1 MNSLLFFTVM
11 HLLMVNE
18 GFKADPYKIQG
29 IWHIGYG
36 YNLEARMPD
45 LDNYTSM
52 KWTKGYAFYRLEA
65 DVRLIDRRLR
75 TRYSCYKRL
84 PMKAKVVLIDMAY
97 NMGIGG
103 LMEFEELLA
112 ALCVQDYTAAEE
124 AILDSEYVDDVPTR
138 AAKNIKILKEGI

>member
-11 HLLMVNE
+11 QLLMVNE
-18 GFKADPYKIQG
+18 GFRSDPYKIQG

-75 TRYSCYKRL
+75 ARYSCYKRL
-84 PMKAKVVLIDMAY
+84 PLKAKVVLIDMAY
-97 NMGIGG
+97 NMGISG

-124 AILDSEYVDDVPTR
+124 AINDSEYVSDVPNR
-138 AAKNIKILKEGI
+138 AAKNIKILKVGI